1 MITQLSTLDS
11 RLPAPRGWPLPA
23 AMALVIVV
31 FWPTVIE
38 LLRYWN
44 NDDNYSHGFMVPVV
58 SLIFA
63 VTASRQ
69 AGTLVR
75 TRLPQRSVRVG
86 MLSLV
91 LGMIVHAVA
100 VFVNFPLL
108 DVAGLVLT
116 LRGMLYLL
124 GGRKVWRANAFSV
137 WFLLFMAP
145 LPLTWYQVLS
155 RTLQNVA
162 THISASGLTLVGVP
176 VLVEGQLLHVPGYTL
191 EVAEACSGMRQVM
204 AFLALS
210 VIVARMSGGRGWSR
224 WVPVLL
230 AMPIAVAANCLRI
243 VITGVLIR
251 IGGVGWVTGTWHT
264 AEGLVTLMLGL
275 LLFAAAARAL
285 RCRSGT

>member
-1 MITQLSTLDS
+1 M
-11 RLPAPRGWPLPA
+11 G
-23 AMALVIVV
+23 LVGIV
-31 FWPTVIE
+31 FWPTAIE
-38 LLRYWN
+38 LLRYWT
-44 NDDNYSHGFMVPVV
+44 NDDNYSHGFLVPVV
-58 SLIFA
+58 SLFFA

-75 TRLPQRSVRVG
+75 TRLPRRSVRVG

-100 VFVNFPLL
+100 AFVNFPLL

-116 LRGMLYLL
+116 LRGVLYLL

-145 LPLTWYQVLS
+145 LPLTWYQALS

-210 VIVARMSGGRGWSR
+210 VIVAKMSGGRGWSR
-224 WVPVLL
+224 WVLVLL

-251 IGGVGWVTGTWHT
+251 VGGVGWVTGAWHT

-275 LLFAAAARAL
+275 LLFAATARAL
-285 RCRSGT
+285 RCRSGTQPSRSA